1 MNKKLE
7 YLQYGCGWSA
17 PESWINFDSSPT
29 LYFERLPLIGKAYTK
44 NKDRFPKNVL
54 YGDIVKG
61 LPVRREYYKGVY
73 ASHVL
78 EHLTL
83 HDFKIAVHNTY
94 RILRPGGIFRLVVP
108 DMHFIADKYIKSNS
122 NQAVHTLMREASL
135 GCEHKTKG
143 LINKLISL
151 FGNSAHLWMWDF
163 KSIQFE
169 LHNVGFVNIRKCDF
183 GDCDDT
189 MFKFVEDESRFIN
202 ALAVEAIR
210 N

>member
-17 PESWINFDSSPT
+17 PESWINYDSSPT
-29 LYFERLPLIGKAYTK
+29 LYFERLPLVGKLYTK
-44 NKDRFPKNVL
+44 NKDRFPMNVL

-61 LPVRREYYKGVY
+61 LPVPIEYYRGIY

-83 HDFKIAVHNTY
+83 NDFSIAIQNTHKIM
-94 RILRPGGIFRLVVP
+94 RSGGIFRLVVP
-108 DMHFIADKYIKSNS
+108 DMQFIAEKYVKSKSIN
-122 NQAVHTLMREASL
+122 AVHTLMRDASL
-135 GCEHKTKG
+135 GCERKG
-143 LINKLISL
+143 NGFIQKIFYA

-169 LHNVGFVNIRKCDF
+169 LQNAGFVNIRKCNF
-183 GDCDDT
+183 GDCDDK
-189 MFKFVEDESRFIN
+189 MFKFVEDESRFMN
-202 ALAVEAIR
+202 ALAVEAMR
-210 N
+210 K